1 MSRITEEL
9 LSKLRTGEEV
19 RANLIS
25 LRAELKKNE
34 KERSVVLNALRGEGN
49 VLIDLLQHED
59 AKTRKNAALILG
71 ELPCEEAEEALY
83 EAYVKEQQ
91 LFVRSSY
98 LEALLKLGSEAYVP
112 ELTEQLKKLEAEE
125 QSEDTAK
132 HRAEER
138 KLLRELLSDA
148 VGVSRHTFTGVDKP
162 AEIVLMTNR
171 NHIGVTV
178 EQLIKLF
185 GDKLKY
191 KEVGVG
197 VRLIVEKLTEVLS
210 LRTYEELL
218 FVIPGMGAC
227 PCEVKAAAKVIAESE
242 LIPFLERRH
251 AEKGQ
256 AYRFRIEYR
265 GKLEPEQKGK
275 FLRQL
280 SAELETLTKHRLVNS
295 TSDYELEIRMIEN
308 KEGRL
313 NLLVKLFTFADERF
327 AYRKEAVAA
336 SIRPANAALTM
347 ELAKDY
353 LKQDAQVLD
362 PFCGVGTMLVERA
375 KMGHVGNL
383 YGIDSFGEAIEK
395 ARKNTEAAGLFANY
409 INRDFFDFK
418 HEYLFDELI
427 TDMPFLPPNV
437 TDKNRQAELEQ
448 LYRKFFVKAKEHLK
462 EGAVLV
468 LYVRNPELVKK
479 YAERRGYRMEK
490 EFEINKIERSYV
502 FVLQLEGDK
511 G

>member
-9 LSKLRTGEEV
+9 LSKLRAGEEV

-25 LRAELKKNE
+25 LRAELKKRE
-34 KERSVVLNALRGEGN
+34 KERSVVLNALREDEN
-49 VLIDLLQHED
+49 VLVALLQHED
-59 AKTRKNAALILG
+59 AKARKNAALILG

-83 EAYVKEQQ
+83 DAYTREEQ

-98 LEALLKLGSEAYVP
+98 LESLLKLGSEAFVP
-112 ELTEQLKKLEAEE
+112 ELTEQLKALEAEE
-125 QSEDTAK
+125 QSEETAK

-138 KLLRELLSDA
+138 KLLRELLADA
-148 VGVSRHTFTGVDKP
+148 VGVSRHSFTGGEKP

-178 EQLIKLF
+178 EQLLKAF

-197 VRLIVEKLTEVLS
+197 VRLIAEKLSDVLPI
-210 LRTYEELL
+210 RTFEELL

-227 PCEVKAAAKVIAESE
+227 PCEGKAAAKIIAESE
-242 LIPFLERRH
+242 LLPFLERRH

-265 GKLEPEQKGK
+265 GKMEPEQKGK
-275 FLRQL
+275 LIRQL
-280 SAELETLTKHRLVNS
+280 SAEVERLTKHKLVNS

-313 NLLVKLFTFADERF
+313 NLLVKLFTLVDERF
-327 AYRKEAVAA
+327 AYRSEAVAA

-347 ELAKDY
+347 ELVKEY

-362 PFCGVGTMLVERA
+362 PFCGVGTMLIERA

-427 TDMPFLPPNV
+427 TDMPFLPPSV

-462 EGAVLV
+462 EDAVMI

-479 YAERRGYRMEK
+479 YAERSGYRIEK
-490 EFEINKIERSYV
+490 DFEINKIERSYA
-502 FVLQLEGDK
+502 FVLVRNE
-511 G
+511 

>member
-9 LSKLRTGEEV
+9 VSKLRRGEEV

-34 KERSVVLNALRGEGN
+34 KERSVILKALRAEGN
-49 VLIDLLQHED
+49 VLVDLLQHED
-59 AKTRKNAALILG
+59 AKARKNAALILG

-83 EAYVKEQQ
+83 ETYVKEEQ

-112 ELTEQLKKLEAEE
+112 ELTEQLKALETEE
-125 QSEDTAK
+125 QSEETAK

-148 VGVSRHTFTGVDKP
+148 VGVSRHKFTGGDKP

-171 NHIGVTV
+171 NYISVTV
-178 EQLIKLF
+178 EQLLKVF

-197 VRLIVEKLTEVLS
+197 VRLIAERLSDVLS
-210 LRTYEELL
+210 IRTFEELL
-218 FVIPGMGAC
+218 FVIPGMGTC
-227 PCEVKAAAKVIAESE
+227 PCEAKAAAKVIAESE
-242 LIPFLERRH
+242 LLPFLERRH

-265 GKLEPEQKGK
+265 GQLEQEQKGK

-313 NLLVKLFTFADERF
+313 NLLVKLFTLADERF
-327 AYRKEAVAA
+327 IYRSEAVAA
-336 SIRPANAALTM
+336 SIRPVNAALTM

-362 PFCGVGTMLVERA
+362 PFCGVGTMLIERA
-375 KMGHVGNL
+375 KLGHVGNL

-427 TDMPFLPPNV
+427 TDMPFLPPTV

-462 EGAVLV
+462 KEAVMV

-479 YAERRGYRMEK
+479 YAGSNGYRVEK
-490 EFEINKIERSYV
+490 EFEINKREQAYV
-502 FVLQLEGDK
+502 YVLIYGGK
-511 G
+511 

>member
-1 MSRITEEL
+1 MSRRTEEL
-9 LSKLRTGEEV
+9 LSKLRAGEEV

-34 KERSVVLNALRGEGN
+34 KERSIVLATLRDEGN

-59 AKTRKNAALILG
+59 AKARKNAALILG
-71 ELPCEEAEEALY
+71 ELPCEEAEDPLY
-83 EAYVKEQQ
+83 EAYVKEEQ

-112 ELTEQLKKLEAEE
+112 ELTEQLKALEAEE
-125 QSEDTAK
+125 QSEETAK

-138 KLLRELLSDA
+138 KLLRELLADA
-148 VGVSRHTFTGVDKP
+148 VGASRHEFTGMDKP
-162 AEIVLMTNR
+162 AEVVLMTNR

-178 EQLIKLF
+178 EQLLKIF

-197 VRLIVEKLTEVLS
+197 VRLIAEKLSDVLPI
-210 LRTYEELL
+210 RTYEELL

-227 PCEVKAAAKVIAESE
+227 PGEAKAAAKVIAESE
-242 LIPFLERRH
+242 LLPFLERRH

-256 AYRFRIEYR
+256 TYRFRIEYR
-265 GKLEPEQKGK
+265 GKLEQEQKGK
-275 FLRQL
+275 LIRQL
-280 SAELETLTKHRLVNS
+280 SAEIETLTKHKLVNS
-295 TSDYELEIRMIEN
+295 TGDYELEIRMIEN

-313 NLLVKLFTFADERF
+313 NLLVKLFTLSDERF
-327 AYRKEAVAA
+327 AYRSEAVAA
-336 SIRPANAALTM
+336 SIRPVNAALTM
-347 ELAKDY
+347 ELVKEY
-353 LKQDAQVLD
+353 LKPNAQVLD

-395 ARKNTEAAGLFANY
+395 ARKNTESAGLFANY

-427 TDMPFLPPNV
+427 TDMPFLPPAV

-448 LYRKFFVKAKEHLK
+448 LYRRFFAKAKEHLK
-462 EGAVLV
+462 EGGVMV

-479 YAERRGYRMEK
+479 YAERSGYRVEK

-502 FVLQLEGDK
+502 FVIVRDVE
-511 G
+511 

>member
-9 LSKLRTGEEV
+9 LSKLRTGEED

-25 LRAELKKNE
+25 LRAELKKSE
-34 KERSVVLNALRGEGN
+34 KERSVVLRALREQGN
-49 VLIDLLQHED
+49 VLVPLLSHED
-59 AKTRKNAALILG
+59 AKARKNAALILG

-83 EAYVKEQQ
+83 EAYVREQQ
-91 LFVRSSY
+91 LFVRASY

-112 ELTEQLKKLEAEE
+112 ELTEQLKTLEAEE
-125 QSEDTAK
+125 QSEETAK
-132 HRAEER
+132 HRAEEK
-138 KLLRELLSDA
+138 KLLRELLADA
-148 VGVSRHTFTGVDKP
+148 VGVGRHEFTGMDKP

-171 NHIGVTV
+171 NHIGITV
-178 EQLIKLF
+178 EQLLKIF

-197 VRLIVEKLTEVLS
+197 VRLIADKLADVLPI
-210 LRTYEELL
+210 RTYEELL

-227 PCEVKAAAKVIAESE
+227 PCDAKAAAKVIAESE
-242 LIPFLERRH
+242 LLPFLERRH

-265 GKLEPEQKGK
+265 GQLEQEQKGK

-280 SAELETLTKHRLVNS
+280 SAEIETLTMHRLVNS

-313 NLLVKLFTFADERF
+313 NLLVKLFTLADERF
-327 AYRKEAVAA
+327 TYRSEAVAA
-336 SIRPANAALTM
+336 SIRPVNCALTM
-347 ELAKDY
+347 ELTKDY
-353 LKQDAQVLD
+353 LKQGSQVLD
-362 PFCGVGTMLVERA
+362 PFCGVGTMLIERA
-375 KMGHVGNL
+375 KMGHIGNL

-427 TDMPFLPPNV
+427 TDMPFLPPTV
-437 TDKNRQAELEQ
+437 TDKSRQAELEQ

-462 EGAVLV
+462 EEAVIV

-479 YAERRGYRMEK
+479 YVGRNGYRVEK

-502 FVLQLEGDK
+502 FVIVRDGGK
-511 G
+511 